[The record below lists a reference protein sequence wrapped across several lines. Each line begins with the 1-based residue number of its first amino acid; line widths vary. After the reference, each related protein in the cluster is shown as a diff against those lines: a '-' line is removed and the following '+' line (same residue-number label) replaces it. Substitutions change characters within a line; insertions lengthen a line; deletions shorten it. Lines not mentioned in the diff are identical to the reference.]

1 MPVTNGFVGR
11 ERELALLRTHM
22 DRALGGKGGL
32 VLLTG
37 EPGIGKTRT
46 ADELARLARLQRAK
60 VLWGRCLEGEE
71 APALWPWTQILRT
84 YVRERDPGSLR
95 VELGSAAGV
104 IAEVIP
110 DLAAKLPGVAA
121 PPRLEPPNARRR
133 LFDATTWFLRRAAGA
148 QPLVLI
154 VDDIQWADRPSVVLL
169 EQLAAR
175 VGDARMLVVAAM
187 RDTRA
192 AGASAA
198 SVRALAEL
206 AALPTADRLEL
217 PGLSPDEVGQLI
229 GLSIGEGGS
238 AALARVVHRQT
249 GGNPFFVRE
258 LIRVLLADGRLE
270 TVAAEETPLHA
281 VATQVRD
288 VIVRR
293 VLRLSA
299 FCQTL
304 LESAAVLGREF
315 SLPALAG
322 MSGLPGERLVDAL
335 QEAADA
341 GLVAADRHVAGAWR
355 FVHPIVAETL
365 HAELGP
371 AVRVRLHQRAAD
383 VLEGLVETGAFEEP
397 PFAEL
402 AHHFLEA
409 SRGPASDKVIDYTVR
424 AADHA
429 SRQLAFETA
438 ADRYELAFDALDPRE
453 ERNRPR
459 RLGLLLRLGEARRW
473 AGEVAGAKGSYLL
486 AAELA
491 RQVGDPE
498 RLALAALGFAGPTP
512 VVDDTVEQA
521 TVNLLEEAL
530 EALEALGADDGQMRA
545 LVLGRLATELVP
557 ERKAGARRAALSG
570 EALSLARRLDDTALL
585 GAALAA
591 RRKAVWSPDNL
602 EERRAL
608 SAEIVAV
615 AGERDDPE
623 LDMLGRRW
631 LIADLM
637 ECGEL
642 GDAQREMDAY
652 ARRGEQLRQPLD
664 RWVSAVHRT
673 NRALLAGRFAD
684 AGTHAAIALAHGR
697 AAVGA
702 ASEIEHAAAMF
713 WICREQGRLAEA
725 EAALTAVVDS
735 GSGDPAIG
743 MLRCWLV
750 TVRAE
755 LGREPDARAALELLA
770 GEGFASL
777 PRDAY
782 WLGSVAALAEACA
795 LLGDTKRGA
804 ELYDLARPFADHNA
818 VPGNLPCGGS
828 VERYLGLLA
837 ATDGRFE
844 AAMHHFDRAIA
855 ANGELGARPL
865 VAWSQHDHAAM
876 LRSRGRLDDA
886 ERVLALAGDAG
897 RTARELGMTRLEQRV
912 GALRSFK
919 GMNRSSAKVPGG
931 STPKVPSGP
940 TAKGPSNAPAKGPS
954 SPGPTVATGPSVAS
968 GPSGDK
974 APAAAAART
983 AATAPSGATGATG
996 GPTGE
1001 RPPDRAPRER
1011 PPDQATGERP
1021 RDRAGGERPP
1031 HEAARPP
1038 KGKQPDA
1045 DGLTRREV
1053 EVLRLL
1059 ATGRSNRAIA
1069 DELVVTVSTV
1079 ERHLVNLY
1087 RKIGASDRAGATRY
1101 ARRRNLGPAP
1111 ARTPDRGAATRGEE
1125 RGEER
1130 GE

>member
-11 ERELALLRTHM
+11 ERELALLRTHL

-37 EPGIGKTRT
+37 DSGIGKTRT

-60 VLWGRCLEGEE
+60 VLWGRCHEGEG
-71 APALWPWTQILRT
+71 APALWPWAQILRA
-84 YVRERDPGSLR
+84 YVRERDPGALR

-104 IAEVIP
+104 IAALVP
-110 DLAAKLPGVAA
+110 DLAVKLPGAAA

-154 VDDIQWADRPSVVLL
+154 FDDLQWADRPSVLL
-169 EQLAAR
+169 LGLLASR
-175 VGDARMLVVAAM
+175 LGDARLLVVASF
-187 RDTRA
+187 RDGGDAGDAWRGGA
-192 AGASAA
+192 PRGASGQ
-198 SVRALAEL
+198 L
-206 AALPTADRLEL
+206 AALPASDRIEL
-217 PGLSPDEVGQLI
+217 AGLGPDEVGELI
-229 GLSIGEGGS
+229 ALSVGEGATG
-238 AALARVVHRQT
+238 ALARVIHRQT

-258 LIRVLLADGRLE
+258 LVRVLLAEGRLE

-281 VATQVRD
+281 VAAAVRD
-288 VIVRR
+288 VVVRR
-293 VLRLSA
+293 VSRLSA

-322 MSGLPGERLVDAL
+322 MSGLPGDRLGDAL

-355 FVHPIVAETL
+355 FVHAIVAETL
-365 HAELGP
+365 DAELGP
-371 AVRVRLHQRAAD
+371 AVRVRLHQRAAE
-383 VLEGLVETGAFEEP
+383 VLEQLAETGGSQEP
-397 PFAEL
+397 PVAEL
-402 AHHFLEA
+402 AHHFLQA
-409 SRGPASDKVIDYTVR
+409 SRGSASDKGIAYTMR

-429 SRQLAFETA
+429 RGQLAFETA
-438 ADRYELAFDALDPRE
+438 ADRYQLALDALDPAE

-459 RLGLLLRLGEARRW
+459 RLGLLLQLGESRRW
-473 AGEVAGAKGSYLL
+473 AGEVASAKGSYLL

-491 RQVGDPE
+491 RQLGDPE

-512 VVDDTVEQA
+512 VVVDTVEQA
-521 TVNLLEEAL
+521 SVNLLEEAL
-530 EALEALGADDGQMRA
+530 DALGADGGPMRA
-545 LVLGRLATELVP
+545 LVLGRLATELTP
-557 ERKAGARRAALSG
+557 EPRAGAQRASLSG

-591 RRKAVWSPDNL
+591 RRKAVWTPDNL

-637 ECGEL
+637 ERGEMD
-642 GDAQREMDAY
+642 GAEREMDAY
-652 ARRGEQLRQPLD
+652 ARRTEQLRQPLD

-684 AGTHAAIALAHGR
+684 AGTHVAIALAHGR
-697 AAVGA
+697 GAVGPA
-702 ASEIEHAAAMF
+702 AETEHAAAVF
-713 WICREQGRLAEA
+713 TICREQGRLDDA
-725 EAALTAVVDS
+725 EAALAAIVDS
-735 GSGDPAIG
+735 GSGDPAIA
-743 MLRCWLV
+743 MLRCRLLA
-750 TVRAE
+750 VRAE

-770 GEGFASL
+770 SDGFASL

-782 WLGSVAALAEACA
+782 WLGAVAALAEACA
-795 LLGDTKRGA
+795 LLGDTKRAA
-804 ELYDLARPFADHNA
+804 ELYDLARPFADHNV
-818 VPGNLPCGGS
+818 VPGTLPCAGS

-844 AAMHHFDRAIA
+844 TAGHHFDRAVA
-855 ANGELGARPL
+855 ANGELGARPM

-886 ERVLALAGDAG
+886 ERVLALAADAG
-897 RTARELGMTRLEQRV
+897 RTARELSMTRLEERV
-912 GALRSFK
+912 GALRSLK
-919 GMNRSSAKVPGG
+919 GMNRS
-931 STPKVPSGP
+931 
-940 TAKGPSNAPAKGPS
+940 N
-954 SPGPTVATGPSVAS
+954 
-968 GPSGDK
+968 
-974 APAAAAART
+974 
-983 AATAPSGATGATG
+983 ATG
-996 GPTGE
+996 G
-1001 RPPDRAPRER
+1001 DRSADGP
-1011 PPDQATGERP
+1011 
-1021 RDRAGGERPP
+1021 
-1031 HEAARPP
+1031 ARPAQAKHP
-1038 KGKQPDA
+1038 GPN
-1045 DGLTRREV
+1045 GLTRREV

-1087 RKIGASDRAGATRY
+1087 RKIGASDRAAATRY
-1101 ARRRNLGPAP
+1101 ARRSNLDPAESEP
-1111 ARTPDRGAATRGEE
+1111 HAETPRGG
-1125 RGEER
+1125 G
-1130 GE
+1130 

>member
-1 MPVTNGFVGR
+1 MPVANGFVGR
-11 ERELALLRTHM
+11 ERELALLRTHL

-37 EPGIGKTRT
+37 DPGIGKTRT

-60 VLWGRCLEGEE
+60 VLWGRCGEGEA
-71 APALWPWTQILRT
+71 APALSPWTQILRA
-84 YVRERDPGSLR
+84 YVRERDPGTLR

-104 IAEVIP
+104 IAELIP
-110 DLAAKLPGVAA
+110 DLAAKLPGVTPA
-121 PPRLEPPNARRR
+121 PPWLEPPNARRR

-154 VDDIQWADRPSVVLL
+154 LDDLQWADRPTVLL
-169 EQLAAR
+169 LGLLAAR
-175 VGDARMLVVAAM
+175 LGDARLLLVASF
-187 RDTRA
+187 RDGGA
-192 AGASAA
+192 AGHT
-198 SVRALAEL
+198 LGEL
-206 AALPTADRLEL
+206 AALPVGDRLDL
-217 PGLSPDEVGQLI
+217 AGLGPDEVGELI
-229 GLSIGEGGS
+229 SLSVGEGATG
-238 AALARVVHRQT
+238 ALVRVVHRQT

-258 LIRVLLADGRLE
+258 LVRVLLADGRLE

-281 VATQVRD
+281 VATGVRD

-293 VLRLSA
+293 VSRLSA

-304 LESAAVLGREF
+304 LESAAVLGHEF

-322 MSGLPGERLVDAL
+322 MSGLPGDRLVDAL

-341 GLVAADRHVAGAWR
+341 GLLAADRHVAGAWR
-355 FVHPIVAETL
+355 FVHAIVAETL
-365 HAELGP
+365 DAELGP
-371 AVRVRLHQRAAD
+371 AVRVRLHQRAGE
-383 VLEGLVETGAFEEP
+383 VLEQLAEKGILPEP
-397 PFAEL
+397 PVAEL
-402 AHHFLEA
+402 AHHFRLA
-409 SRGPASDKVIDYTVR
+409 SRGSASDKAIAYTVR

-429 SRQLAFETA
+429 KGQLAFETA
-438 ADRYELAFDALDPRE
+438 ADRYQLALDALDPGE

-459 RLGLLLRLGEARRW
+459 RLGLLLQLGESRRW

-512 VVDDTVEQA
+512 VVVDTVEQA

-530 EALEALGADDGQMRA
+530 EALGADGGPMRA
-545 LVLGRLATELVP
+545 LVLGRLATELTP
-557 ERKAGARRAALSG
+557 EPRAGEQRASLSG

-602 EERRAL
+602 EERRTL
-608 SAEIVAV
+608 SAEIVSV

-631 LIADLM
+631 LIADLT
-637 ECGEL
+637 EQGEM
-642 GDAQREMDAY
+642 GAAEREMDAY
-652 ARRGEQLRQPLD
+652 ARRSEQLRQPLD
-664 RWVSAVHRT
+664 RWVSALHRT

-697 AAVGA
+697 GAVGA
-702 ASEIEHAAAMF
+702 AAEVEHAAAMSV
-713 WICREQGRLAEA
+713 ICREQGRLQDAEGA
-725 EAALTAVVDS
+725 LAAIADS
-735 GSGDPAIG
+735 GSGDPAIA
-743 MLRCWLV
+743 MLRCWLLA
-750 TVRAE
+750 VRAE

-770 GEGFASL
+770 GDGFASL

-782 WLGSVAALAEACA
+782 WLGAVAALAEACA
-795 LLGDTKRGA
+795 LLGDTKRAA
-804 ELYDLARPFADHNA
+804 ELYDLARPFADHNV
-818 VPGNLPCGGS
+818 VPGSLPCAGS

-844 AAMHHFDRAIA
+844 TAGHHFDRAVA
-855 ANGELGARPL
+855 ANAELGARPM

-886 ERVLALAGDAG
+886 ERVLALAADAG
-897 RTARELGMTRLEQRV
+897 RTARELSMTRLEARV
-912 GALRSFK
+912 GALRSLK
-919 GMNRSSAKVPGG
+919 GMKRSA
-931 STPKVPSGP
+931 ST
-940 TAKGPSNAPAKGPS
+940 
-954 SPGPTVATGPSVAS
+954 AS
-968 GPSGDK
+968 
-974 APAAAAART
+974 T
-983 AATAPSGATGATG
+983 
-996 GPTGE
+996 
-1001 RPPDRAPRER
+1001 
-1011 PPDQATGERP
+1011 
-1021 RDRAGGERPP
+1021 GGERPAVEP
-1031 HEAARPP
+1031 PRPAQP
-1038 KGKQPDA
+1038 KQSAP

-1069 DELVVTVSTV
+1069 DELVVSVSTV

-1087 RKIGASDRAGATRY
+1087 RKIGASDRAAATRY
-1101 ARRRNLGPAP
+1101 ARRRNLGPRQDRAAEP
-1111 ARTPDRGAATRGEE
+1111 ASAQEPPGTVTGAGV
-1125 RGEER
+1125 
-1130 GE
+1130 

>member
-37 EPGIGKTRT
+37 EPGIGKTRA

-60 VLWGRCLEGEE
+60 VLWGRCLEGEG
-71 APALWPWTQILRT
+71 APVLWPWTQILRT

-104 IAEVIP
+104 IAELIP
-110 DLAAKLPGVAA
+110 DLAAKLPGVPA
-121 PPRLEPPNARRR
+121 PPRLGPPNARRR
-133 LFDATTWFLRRAAGA
+133 LFDAITWFLRRAAGA

-154 VDDIQWADRPSVVLL
+154 VDDLHWADRPSVVLL

-175 VGDARMLVVAAM
+175 VGDARMLVVAGM
-187 RDTRA
+187 GDTRA
-192 AGASAA
+192 PGASAA

-206 AALPTADRLEL
+206 AALSTADRLEL
-217 PGLSPDEVGQLI
+217 SGLGPDEVGQLI
-229 GLSIGEGGS
+229 GLSIGEGGTE
-238 AALARVVHRQT
+238 ALARVVHRQT
-249 GGNPFFVRE
+249 GGNPLFVRE

-293 VLRLSA
+293 VWRLSA
-299 FCQTL
+299 FSQTL

-322 MSGLPGERLVDAL
+322 MSGLPGDRLVDAL

-355 FVHPIVAETL
+355 FVHPIIAETL
-365 HAELGP
+365 DAELGP
-371 AVRVRLHQRAAD
+371 AVRVRLHQRAGE
-383 VLEGLVETGAFEEP
+383 VLEALTETGAFEEP

-402 AHHFLEA
+402 ADHFLQA
-409 SRGPASDKVIDYTVR
+409 SRGPASDKAIDYTVR

-459 RLGLLLRLGEARRW
+459 RLGLLLRLGESRRW

-491 RQVGDPE
+491 RQVGEPE

-512 VVDDTVEQA
+512 AVDDTVEQA

-530 EALEALGADDGQMRA
+530 EALGADGGPMRA

-557 ERKAGARRAALSG
+557 EPNAGARRAALSG

-608 SAEIVAV
+608 SAEVVAV
-615 AGERDDPE
+615 AGELDDPE

-631 LIADLM
+631 LIADLVERGEM
-637 ECGEL
+637 EPAE
-642 GDAQREMDAY
+642 REMDAY
-652 ARRGEQLRQPLD
+652 ARRAEQLRQPLD
-664 RWVSAVHRT
+664 RWVSAIHRT

-702 ASEIEHAAAMF
+702 ASEIEHAAAVF

-725 EAALTAVVDS
+725 EAALAAVVDS

-743 MLRCWLV
+743 MLRCWLLA
-750 TVRAE
+750 VRAE

-770 GEGFASL
+770 GDGFASL

-795 LLGDTKRGA
+795 LLGDTKRA
-804 ELYDLARPFADHNA
+804 VELYDLARPFADHNV
-818 VPGNLPCGGS
+818 VPGSLPCAGS

-844 AAMHHFDRAIA
+844 AAVHHFDRAVA

-897 RTARELGMTRLEQRV
+897 RTARELGMTRLERRV
-912 GALRSFK
+912 GALRSLK
-919 GMNRSSAKVPGG
+919 GMSRSA
-931 STPKVPSGP
+931 
-940 TAKGPSNAPAKGPS
+940 
-954 SPGPTVATGPSVAS
+954 ATGPS
-968 GPSGDK
+968 GPRRAT
-974 APAAAAART
+974 APT
-983 AATAPSGATGATG
+983 AATNATAAPD
-996 GPTGE
+996 GPAGDRT
-1001 RPPDRAPRER
+1001 PD
-1011 PPDQATGERP
+1011 
-1021 RDRAGGERPP
+1021 
-1031 HEAARPP
+1031 EAARPSQA
-1038 KGKQPDA
+1038 KQPGP

-1087 RKIGASDRAGATRY
+1087 RKIGASDRAAATRY
-1101 ARRRNLGPAP
+1101 ARRCDLGPAP
-1111 ARTPDRGAATRGEE
+1111 PHAPDRAPPHAPDPGAETDGRGEE
-1125 RGEER
+1125 DGE
-1130 GE
+1130 